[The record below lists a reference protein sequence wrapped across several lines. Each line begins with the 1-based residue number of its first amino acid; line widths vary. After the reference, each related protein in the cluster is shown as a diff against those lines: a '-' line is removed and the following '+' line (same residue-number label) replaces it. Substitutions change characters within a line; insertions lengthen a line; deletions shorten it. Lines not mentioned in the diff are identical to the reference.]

1 MKEECQSGGGAFS
14 ENFSFPTGSPE
25 GLSRGDSVGVENR
38 GEYYTLSVTFVTSQ
52 TGNINLQILGSFSN
66 GSVYLSRL
74 ILREE
79 KTAD

>member
-1 MKEECQSGGGAFS
+1 MSGSTRIVLSDSYTLCTLGADCS
-14 ENFSFPTGSPE
+14 VTK
-25 GLSRGDSVGVENR
+25 GDAVSVGVENR
-38 GEYYTLSVTFVTSQ
+38 GEYYTLSVTFVTPQ
-52 TGNINLQILGSFSN
+52 TGNINLQIPGSFSN

>member
-1 MKEECQSGGGAFS
+1 MSIGRRRLFRKFFFS
-14 ENFSFPTGSPE
+14 DRFPGQLIP
-25 GLSRGDSVGVENR
+25 RDSVGVENR
-38 GEYYTLSVTFVTSQ
+38 GEYYTLSVTFVTPQ
-52 TGNINLQILGSFSN
+52 TGNINLQIPGSFSN